1 MKWILTVLFNLFT
14 LLVLA
19 QTPEANLRRLN
30 IQLPPISQ
38 PIANYVR
45 AVQTGNLVFLSGHAP
60 KRNDGSLI
68 TGKVGTDLSIEQGY
82 EAAKITTLNLLATL
96 QETIGSLDRVRR
108 IVKVTGYV
116 NCGPDFTKHPQVI
129 NGCSDLLISV
139 FGERGKHARSA
150 MAMVSLSN
158 NMAVEIEMI
167 VEVAP
172 E

>member
-1 MKWILTVLFNLFT
+1 MKWILTVLFKLFT

-60 KRNDGSLI
+60 KRSDGTLI